1 LSDQTPTD
9 AVTEPVL
16 DEAQEAAVEPVL
28 EDLEVA
34 EQELDAEPAPAPA
47 PVEPEEIDPVAELRD
62 ALSIAPGEWFVI
74 HSYAGMERRVRD
86 NIKLAIVNQELED
99 EVFQVEVPMETVW
112 EIKKGERK
120 KVDRVK
126 LPGYVLVR
134 MEHTARS
141 WTAIRNIPGVTG
153 FVGAGNKPQALSLD
167 DVAAMLAPP
176 VVART
181 AADEAGATTG
191 GSAPAKKAGTTPV
204 ISEYHV
210 GDVVT
215 VVDGPFESLQA
226 TISEVNAEAQRI
238 TAMVELFGRDTPVE
252 LRFDQITVA

>member
-1 LSDQTPTD
+1 LSDQTPND
-9 AVTEPVL
+9 VVTEPVA
-16 DEAQEAAVEPVL
+16 DEAGHAVEPV
-28 EDLEVA
+28 VA
-34 EQELDAEPAPAPA
+34 EPELVPDPDQGREDAEP
-47 PVEPEEIDPVAELRD
+47 DPVAELRD
-62 ALSIAPGEWFVI
+62 ALSVAPGEWFVI

-134 MEHTARS
+134 MEHTPRS

-153 FVGAGNKPQALSLD
+153 FVGANNKPNALTLD
-167 DVAAMLAPP
+167 EVAGMLAPP
-176 VVART
+176 VVARPAAEEGAGDT
-181 AADEAGATTG
+181 AGTGSTTRKAGA
-191 GSAPAKKAGTTPV
+191 API

-215 VVDGPFESLQA
+215 VIDGPFESLQA